1 MMWLLVAVAVPVV
14 YVACRDLRAN
24 FRSDSPDVWR
34 ADLHGRARTASLAGA
49 VTAPLLYSVSDVMA
63 VVFAVASVALFWLVP
78 NRMLTTQSNR
88 AKANR
93 AKANRA
99 KTKRRKGRG

>member
-14 YVACRDLRAN
+14 YVACRDLRTN
-24 FRSDSPDVWR
+24 FRADVPDVWR
-34 ADLHGRARTASLAGA
+34 GIAHSRARAASVAGA
-49 VTAPLLYSVSDVMA
+49 VTAPLLYPVSDVLA

-88 AKANR
+88 AKSNR
-93 AKANRA
+93 AE
-99 KTKRRKGRG
+99 TKRRKGRC